1 MKVSLAVVCDYAEVR
16 ENLLT
21 LVSAGITRL
30 RREALPAQL
39 AVFVAVQLEVP
50 ASERPFPHEVTARVI
65 GPSGA
70 DLATISGGFQVAS
83 TSDFEPDESGVVSL
97 PFDLRMIS
105 ATEYGWHSIEITI
118 DGANRQMLRIKVTRP
133 PAAARPGGE
142 GILIAA
148 PDIKRH

>member
-1 MKVSLAVVCDYAEVR
+1 MRVSLAVVCDYAEVR

-30 RREALPAQL
+30 RRDSLPAPL
-39 AVFVAVQLEVP
+39 AVFVALQLEVP
-50 ASERPFPHEVTARVI
+50 AAERPFPHEVSTRVI

-70 DLATISGGFQVAS
+70 ELATIGGGFQVAS

-97 PFDLRMIS
+97 PFDLRMAS

-118 DGANRQMLRIKVTRP
+118 DGANKQVLRIKVTRP
-133 PAAARPGGE
+133 PAAATPGE
-142 GILIAA
+142 GIRIAVT
-148 PDIKRH
+148 DLKRN